1 VSSERSRLAI
11 PRRSPSTVVLTLTL
25 GMLLLCHNNA
35 ISRLGPAGSLRYP
48 HSPPQDDGSEQTH
61 IAWKQ
66 TWCLCR
72 ARIVIGVRGN
82 VMVAAVH
89 TVWLPRG
96 CCGTRSVDCHG
107 NARRVSRGPQASPG
121 LDYAPWQ
128 LTAPRRGFSLKGE
141 PATVWQHCRGPRRA
155 GGGVGGDGEQTRPI
169 SREGYGCVLAGGG
182 IDPGTLRVWVVG
194 CDPKGAAVGGQGLPG
209 PCPRQS
215 PRDSVSSSFCEEG

>member
-1 VSSERSRLAI
+1 MARCRATSAWSASSRSAASVSSERSRLAF

-25 GMLLLCHNNA
+25 GMPLLCHNNA
-35 ISRLGPAGSLRYP
+35 ISRMGPARQSAIPALSSPRRRLRTDP
-48 HSPPQDDGSEQTH
+48 HRLETDVVP
-61 IAWKQ
+61 
-66 TWCLCR
+66 CR

-107 NARRVSRGPQASPG
+107 NARRVPRCPQVPPG

-141 PATVWQHCRGPRRA
+141 PATVLATLPWPTSRRWRRRRRRRTDPPHRS
-155 GGGVGGDGEQTRPI
+155 GG
-169 SREGYGCVLAGGG
+169 
-182 IDPGTLRVWVVG
+182 LRV
-194 CDPKGAAVGGQGLPG
+194 
-209 PCPRQS
+209 
-215 PRDSVSSSFCEEG
+215 